1 MIHGKS
7 SANQKKKR
15 KKKKGSQKD
24 QAQIFC
30 YQTQYS

>member
-1 MIHGKS
+1 M
-7 SANQKKKR
+7 ANQAQTKKKKER
-15 KKKKGSQKD
+15 KKKGSQKD